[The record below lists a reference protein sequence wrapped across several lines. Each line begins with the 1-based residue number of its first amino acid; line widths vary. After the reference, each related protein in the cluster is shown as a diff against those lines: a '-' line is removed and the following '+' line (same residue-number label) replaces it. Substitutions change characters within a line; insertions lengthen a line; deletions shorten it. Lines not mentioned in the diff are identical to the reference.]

1 MNKRDEEI
9 WRNIS
14 ASVKLQDLIGFFQ
27 NPSPFQKELSNLI
40 ELIFTN
46 YTNSSNPNSI
56 EVGSAFGITSAL
68 LPDKFTKAILD
79 FDSEALD
86 KAKTFFEV
94 MEQPVKI
101 FHMDFFDLNNKL
113 SDRFD
118 LVFNAGVLEH
128 FNKAERRTIIKNMA
142 SITRDKGY
150 IIVGIPNHSSL
161 PYRIS
166 YLLRIL
172 FNKWPYPK
180 EYSIKRLEK
189 EISDF
194 NNLDF
199 VGIKCFD
206 KESIFFYLPKLL
218 KKFFITMDGFLFFES
233 YLKVYIF
240 QKNDRV

>member
-1 MNKRDEEI
+1 
-9 WRNIS
+9 
-14 ASVKLQDLIGFFQ
+14 
-27 NPSPFQKELSNLI
+27 
-40 ELIFTN
+40 
-46 YTNSSNPNSI
+46 
-56 EVGSAFGITSAL
+56 L

-113 SDRFD
+113 ADKFD

-128 FNKAERRTIIKNMA
+128 FDKTERRTIIKNMV

-150 IIVGIPNHSSL
+150 MIIGIPNHASL
-161 PYRIS
+161 PYRFS

-172 FNKWPYPK
+172 FKKWPYPK

-194 NNLDF
+194 NNLNLI
-199 VGIKCFD
+199 GIKCLD
-206 KESIFFYLPKLL
+206 RESIFFYLPKLL
-218 KKFFITMDGFLFFES
+218 KKLFIALNSFFVFEG

-240 QKNDRV
+240 QKNDSF